1 MARCGWQ
8 DCHRPKGRRTLCGAG
23 LLLASFLFR
32 SDSKRNAM
40 KPLVANI
47 AYRVTSVISGARE
60 PINTIIE
67 ADPLILSYS
76 VEMQLTKLVFEPL
89 RLLVDQVHFSN
100 RLFPP
105 LIVIDGLD
113 GCLDKDSSL
122 PLWPDTS
129 SRSSS

>member
-1 MARCGWQ
+1 M
-8 DCHRPKGRRTLCGAG
+8 GAISPNAFYAGHG

-89 RLLVDQVHFSN
+89 RLLVES
-100 RLFPP
+100 
-105 LIVIDGLD
+105 
-113 GCLDKDSSL
+113 
-122 PLWPDTS
+122 T
-129 SRSSS
+129 